1 MSIGARTKRFDG
13 PSKVDGTALYPGD
26 IQLDNPLHAKVVFSN
41 RPHARMV
48 SMDTSTARAVPGVV
62 TIVTAADVPMN
73 EYGLTMF
80 DQPVLV
86 GVDGTG
92 RSAVPSDISR
102 WEADQIAVVIAESIE
117 AAVAGA
123 EALVVAWEDLPI
135 VPDIDAALTGD
146 TLVHA
151 YNGKPTN
158 VFYDYKIRR
167 GNMAEGWAAA
177 DVVVEATY
185 EMPHQEHAYLQPEAA
200 VSYIDDEGRVTV
212 KIAGQ
217 WIHEDRGQIAHA
229 LDIPDDE
236 VRVIYPAIG
245 GAFGGREDMTLQIVM
260 ALAARKVHA
269 MGIDRPVR
277 SVWNREESILG
288 HHKRHRA
295 RVVTKWG
302 ATFDGKIVAVDADVY
317 MDAGAYN
324 YTSNKVLGNFHVA
337 IAGPYAVPHVRI
349 DSMAIYTT
357 TVPGGAFRGFGAP
370 QAGFVCESQINKI
383 ADALGLDPYEVRRR
397 NLLGE
402 GDPTITAR
410 PLPIGIT
417 MEQVLEECATRTDTW
432 RESPAERDVRPFA
445 SLPPSDSAVRTGTG
459 IGIGFKN
466 VGFSFG
472 FPERCEATIELGGD
486 SDEYDSATVFH
497 AGADVGQG
505 AHTVFAQMAAD
516 ALGLPVEAVGRE
528 MSDTAT
534 SGDSGSAS
542 ASRLTWMAG
551 HAIGEAA
558 AVAQKAWG
566 DGDRP
571 ARGHYRYEP
580 PSSEMIDPDTGEGAP
595 FITCGYVA
603 EAVQLAI
610 DVETGHI
617 EILRMVCVTDAGRVV
632 NPLLAEGQIEGA
644 VIQALGYTLTERLV
658 VHDGRITN
666 PRLSGYLIPGVA
678 DIPRDLEVVNLE
690 LPDPQGPWGIRGIA
704 EMPMIPCA
712 PAVIAAVHD
721 ATGVWIDEFP
731 LTPDLVR
738 KHLRAAGIG

>member
-1 MSIGARTKRFDG
+1 MSVGARTKRFDG
-13 PSKVDGTALYPGD
+13 PSKVDGSALYPGD
-26 IQLDNPLHAKVVFSN
+26 IPLDNPLHAKVVFSN
-41 RPHARMV
+41 KPHARMV
-48 SMDTSTARAVPGVV
+48 SMDTSGAYAVPGVV
-62 TIVTAADVPMN
+62 AVLTAADVPMN

-80 DQPVLV
+80 DQPVIV

-102 WEADQIAVVIAESIE
+102 WEADHIAVVIAESVE

-123 EALVVAWEDLPI
+123 EALVVEWEDLPI
-135 VPDIDAALTGD
+135 VGDIDAALKGD
-146 TLVHA
+146 TLVHPH
-151 YNGKPTN
+151 NGKPTN

-167 GNMAEGWAAA
+167 GDMDAGWEAA
-177 DVVVEATY
+177 DVVVESIY

-212 KIAGQ
+212 QIAGQ

-229 LDIPDDE
+229 LDIPDDHI
-236 VRVIYPAIG
+236 RVIYPAIG

-260 ALAARKVHA
+260 ALAARKVHGL
-269 MGIDRPVR
+269 GIDRPIR
-277 SVWNREESILG
+277 SIWNREESILG

-302 ATFDGKIVAVDADVY
+302 ATNDGKIVAVDADVY

-337 IAGPYAVPHVRI
+337 IAGPYAVPNVRV

-383 ADALGLDPYEVRRR
+383 ADVLGLDPYEVRRC

-402 GDPTITAR
+402 GDPTITSR

-417 MEQVLEECATRTDTW
+417 MDQVLEECAARTDAW
-432 RESPAERDVRPFA
+432 SESPAERDLAPFA
-445 SLPPSDSAVRTGTG
+445 SLPPTDAAIRTGTG
-459 IGIGFKN
+459 LGIGFKN

-472 FPERCEATIELGGD
+472 FPERCEATIELFGETD
-486 SDEYDSATVFH
+486 DYDSATVFH

-516 ALGLPVEAVGRE
+516 ALGLSVEKVSRE

-566 DGDRP
+566 DGERP

-580 PSSEMIDPDTGEGAP
+580 PASEAIDPDTGVGAP

-603 EAVQLAI
+603 EAVELAI

-632 NPLLAEGQIEGA
+632 NPVLAEGQIEGA
-644 VIQALGYTLTERLV
+644 VVQALGYTLTERLV
-658 VHDGRITN
+658 VEDGRIVN
-666 PRLSGYLIPGVA
+666 PRFSGYLIPGVA
-678 DIPRDLEVVNLE
+678 DIPRTLEVVNLE

-738 KHLRAAGIG
+738 KHLRAAGID